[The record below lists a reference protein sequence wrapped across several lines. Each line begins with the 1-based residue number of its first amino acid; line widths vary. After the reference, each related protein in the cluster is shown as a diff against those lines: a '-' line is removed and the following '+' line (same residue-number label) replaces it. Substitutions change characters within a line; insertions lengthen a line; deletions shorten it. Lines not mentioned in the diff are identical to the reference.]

1 MQGRFQ
7 DHLQKS
13 KDMMRVAIVG
23 NRKSAQDGALALHP
37 GRILTLEG
45 NYE

>member
-7 DHLQKS
+7 DHLQKR

-23 NRKSAQDGALALHP
+23 NRKSAQDGAVGTASGADFDIRGEL
-37 GRILTLEG
+37 
-45 NYE
+45 